1 MDRERLYQELSDAYR
16 RTHPKSERRFH
27 AASRRLVRGGS
38 HNLRL
43 FAPYPFYDTSA
54 SGSRITDLDG
64 HTYVDFWQGHFGNI
78 LGHNPPVVQEALSA
92 YLASGQGLATGFPG
106 IHQDELAGLILDRLG
121 DGKLR
126 FTTSGALATMYA
138 IMLAR
143 SFTGRDMVLKIG
155 GGWHGAQ
162 PYALKGIS
170 VFRDGLTQVESAG
183 LPAELN
189 ATLIMSEF
197 NNRED
202 LEEKFSRLGDRI
214 ACLIMEPFIGAG
226 GFLFGTRD
234 YIRTARELTS
244 RYGAVLIFD
253 EVVSGFR
260 FHAGPLQALYG
271 IQADLTVFGKAIGG
285 GMPISAL
292 AGRAEIMDLCGPD
305 APAGQRVKFEGG
317 TFSAHPMC
325 MLAGLRFLEHLIE
338 REAEIYPRIG
348 GLGDRARSGIEEVF
362 THYGIRVKCT
372 GNNEDVTPHS
382 SVVGV
387 HFLNRDLDR
396 MISPEQVWN
405 PVIADVELRERI
417 FKLAMLQEGFYTFH
431 GYGAVSAAHTEEEV
445 QASLDAVERIARH
458 WTGYIKLKT

>member
-1 MDRERLYQELSDAYR
+1 LYQELSDAYR
-16 RTHPKSERRFH
+16 RTHPNSERRFQT
-27 AASRRLVRGGS
+27 ASRHLVRGGS

-43 FAPYPFYDTSA
+43 FAPFPFYDTSS

-78 LGHNPPVVQEALSA
+78 LGHNPPVVQEALSRF
-92 YLASGQGLATGFPG
+92 LASGQGLATGFPG
-106 IHQDELAGLILDRLG
+106 VYQDELAALILDRLG
-121 DGKLR
+121 EGKLR

-138 IMLAR
+138 IMLAK

-170 VFRDGLTQVESAG
+170 IFQDGLTQVESAG

-197 NNRED
+197 NNLDD

-226 GFLFGTRD
+226 GFLFGTKE
-234 YIRTARELTS
+234 YIRKARELTS
-244 RYGAVLIFD
+244 DYGTVLIFD

-285 GMPISAL
+285 GMPVSAL
-292 AGRAEIMDLCGPD
+292 AGRGELLELCGPD
-305 APAGQRVKFEGG
+305 APAGQGVKFEGG

-325 MLAGLRFLEHLIE
+325 MLAGLKFLEYLID
-338 REAEIYPRIG
+338 REEEVYPRIG
-348 GLGDRARSGIEEVF
+348 KLGDRARSGIEAIF
-362 THYGIRVKCT
+362 SRYGFQVKCT
-372 GNNEDVTPHS
+372 GKNEEVTPHS

-387 HFLNRDLDR
+387 HFLHRDLDR
-396 MISPEQVWN
+396 LTSPEQIWN
-405 PVIADVELRERI
+405 PDITDVELRERV

-431 GYGAVSAAHTEEEV
+431 GYGALSFAHTEEEV

-458 WTGYIKLKT
+458 WRGFL